1 MKMNFTNFIPQKSY
15 TYGHTKVTPYIDI
28 KPNNKNKYILEE
40 KITNETNMTMKMRHS
55 MISRIYPISI
65 CSSCRK

>member
-1 MKMNFTNFIPQKSY
+1 MKLNFTNFIPQKSY

-40 KITNETNMTMKMRHS
+40 NITYETNMTMKMRGS
-55 MISRIYPISI
+55 MISRIYPISN